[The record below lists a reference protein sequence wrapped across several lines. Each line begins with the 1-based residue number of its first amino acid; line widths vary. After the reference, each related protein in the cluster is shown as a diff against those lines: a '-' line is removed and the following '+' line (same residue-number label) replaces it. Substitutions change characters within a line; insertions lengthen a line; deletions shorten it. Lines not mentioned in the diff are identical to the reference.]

1 MRFAPDYVDKTVSIG
16 IEPGQMS
23 IRIGLVS
30 ARSKS
35 EARELGGEVATW
47 LEQQSCVL
55 VHEEQLQ
62 TEPANADVIV
72 ALGGDGLIM
81 RMAHSYPNLPLLGIN
96 VGKVGF
102 MAMIERND
110 WQRALKSLIA
120 GDYRVQSGP
129 TLSAELLREGEP
141 RFSEWAVNDVVL
153 RSGSSMVDVEV
164 YIDRQFVNTYPGD
177 GMIVATPQGSTAY
190 CMAAGGPVLG
200 AGVRGFAVVPIC
212 PHSPIRTNLV
222 VPEEAEIELV
232 IGNDSR
238 CDLLL
243 DGTPDG
249 ELQRGDIVRVRS
261 ASTEFRLVMVQGTDF
276 YQAFRSK
283 FNYMIRPQAVPS
295 LGNDREIQPESRNV

>member
-1 MRFAPDYVDKTVSIG
+1 MP
-16 IEPGQMS
+16 

-30 ARSKS
+30 ARSKP
-35 EARELGGEVATW
+35 EAQELGAEV
-47 LEQQSCVL
+47 LEFLSDRDCIVL
-55 VHEEQLQ
+55 PEDQLIADS
-62 TEPANADVIV
+62 TDVDVIV

-81 RMAHSYPNLPLLGIN
+81 RMAHSYPNIPLLGIN
-96 VGKVGF
+96 VGKIGF

-110 WQRALKSLIA
+110 WERAVDLLIK
-120 GDYRVQSGP
+120 GKYRVQSGP
-129 TLSAELLREGEP
+129 TLAAQLFRGNHEL
-141 RFSEWAVNDVVL
+141 FSGWAVNDVVL
-153 RSGSSMVDVEV
+153 RSGSSMVDIEV

-177 GMIVATPQGSTAY
+177 GMIIATPQGSTAY
-190 CMAAGGPVLG
+190 CMAAGGPALG

-222 VPEEAEIELV
+222 VPEESSIELV
-232 IGNDSR
+232 IENDSP

-249 ELQRGDIVRVRS
+249 ALQRGDLIQVS
-261 ASTEFRLVMVQGTDF
+261 AAPTEFKLVMVEGTDF

-295 LGNDREIQPESRNV
+295 LGSDRS

>member
-1 MRFAPDYVDKTVSIG
+1 
-16 IEPGQMS
+16 MS
-23 IRIGLVS
+23 IRVGLVS

-35 EARELGGEVATW
+35 EAQELGKEVASW
-47 LEQQSCVL
+47 LATQQCEL
-55 VHEEQLQ
+55 VHEARLQ
-62 TEPANADVIV
+62 EDPASVDVIV

-81 RMAHSYPNLPLLGIN
+81 RMAHTYPNIPLLGIN
-96 VGKVGF
+96 VGKIGF
-102 MAMIERND
+102 MAMIERDD
-110 WQRALKSLIA
+110 WKRALDLLI
-120 GDYRVQSGP
+120 GGHYRIQSGP
-129 TLSAELLREGEP
+129 TLSATLLRDNVTL
-141 RFSEWAVNDVVL
+141 FSGWAVNDVVL

-190 CMAAGGPVLG
+190 CMAAGGPALG

-212 PHSPIRTNLV
+212 PHSPIRTNIV

-232 IGNDSR
+232 VANDSQ

-249 ELQRGDIVRVRS
+249 ALQRGDIIKVHS
-261 ASTEFRLVMVQGTDF
+261 ADAEFRLVMVRGTDF

-283 FNYMIRPQAVPS
+283 FNYMIRPHAVPS
-295 LGNDREIQPESRNV
+295 LGSDRQQKSESGVS